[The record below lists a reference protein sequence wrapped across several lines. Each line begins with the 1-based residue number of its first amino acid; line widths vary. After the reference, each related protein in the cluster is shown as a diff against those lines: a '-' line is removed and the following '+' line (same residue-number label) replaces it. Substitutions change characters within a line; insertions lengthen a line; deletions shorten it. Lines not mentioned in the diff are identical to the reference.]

1 MSPSGATARQEG
13 CNLSANPQESGIA
26 TGRIPLS
33 RDRIVDSA
41 LALAKEFGLAA
52 VSMRR
57 LAKELDVQPMSLYY
71 HIPSRAVLM
80 VLMAERSIAS
90 IPPAPPAA
98 PWDDQLLAL
107 LLGTYHAGVADPAV
121 FPVLASETLGTRTLP
136 PTVAPAGG
144 ASVGLVERVQALLA
158 QAGVPEA
165 DRPGICRGLFGVVVG
180 FLVGQVDGLV
190 PTGGKASPESDP
202 GNSDQH
208 AGLRHDGAEPAPPRL
223 QAMHKEDP
231 AVDLATALRI
241 FMRGLGDPLSR

>member
-1 MSPSGATARQEG
+1 MSAT
-13 CNLSANPQESGIA
+13 PQGPGTA
-26 TGRIPLS
+26 AGRTPLS

-41 LALAKEFGLAA
+41 LALAKEYGLAA

-90 IPPAPPAA
+90 VSPAPTAA
-98 PWDDQLLAL
+98 AWDDQLVAL
-107 LLGTYHAGVADPAV
+107 LLGTYHAGIADPAV

-136 PTVAPAGG
+136 ATAAVAGG

-158 QAGVPEA
+158 QGGVAEF
-165 DRPGICRGLFGVVVG
+165 DRPGVCRALFGVVVG

-190 PTGGKASPESDP
+190 PTGGDASPESRR
-202 GNSDQH
+202 GN
-208 AGLRHDGAEPAPPRL
+208 DGYAELGRDGVEPVPARL
-223 QAMHKEDP
+223 QAIHGDDP
-231 AVDLATALRI
+231 EVDLANALRT
-241 FMRGLGDPLSR
+241 FVRGLPYPGSH